1 MDKKEKSTSDN
12 TKQMAVQCW
21 LEEHR
26 ALRAVI
32 ELHFTTMRYLVIF
45 NIAALGTISGLILT
59 DMENNMWLALI
70 VPILSAF
77 IGFLVYFYSKQISR
91 LGHYIRDTI
100 AKRLHDLVEDEEVI
114 GWESHTREEE
124 KERNKLLQWFSI
136 SGMSL
141 LTFILTSTFALIF
154 TAKQTFL
161 EGAVWQIILW
171 ITGLI
176 LTILLIP
183 AFISE
188 RKFWFGEETRTNK
201 EQT

>member
-1 MDKKEKSTSDN
+1 MRS

-26 ALRAVI
+26 VLKTEI

-45 NIAALGTISGLILT
+45 NITALGTITGLILS
-59 DMENNMWLALI
+59 DMESNMWLALI
-70 VPILSAF
+70 VPVLSAF
-77 IGFLVYFYSKQISR
+77 TGFLVYFYSKQISR
-91 LGHYIRDTI
+91 LGHYIRKII
-100 AKRLHDLVEDEEVI
+100 APNLQDLAKDNKVI
-114 GWESHTREEE
+114 GWESHTREEDR
-124 KERNKLLQWFSI
+124 KRNAFLRWFSI

-141 LTFILTSTFALIF
+141 ITFILTSTLALIF

-161 EGAVWQIILW
+161 EGVAWQIILW

-183 AFISE
+183 AFYDE
-188 RKFWFGEETRTNK
+188 RKFWRGEETKTNG